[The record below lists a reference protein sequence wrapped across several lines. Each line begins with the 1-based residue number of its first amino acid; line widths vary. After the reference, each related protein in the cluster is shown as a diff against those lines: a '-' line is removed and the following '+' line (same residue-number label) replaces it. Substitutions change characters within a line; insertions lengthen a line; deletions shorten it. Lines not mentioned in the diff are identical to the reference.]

1 MPAWSR
7 EAFLRGASI
16 TCQIRWGLQS
26 RSPKHGRSPSPDS
39 KHGKGHPCSGPASSS
54 KAAALSTGK
63 RFEPNQNKTSKPRN
77 VPVRGFVKVWCLS
90 RSRLEEEVTG
100 RGCCGTKQLRVF
112 GWQTGPWG
120 SPRAKLLCQERCREL
135 GTGEHPPPT
144 PQPPRPQERGGSGTA
159 EPPREALK
167 GFQMCPPL
175 AEMLGVGGG
184 GNPSDPWQGNKH
196 CSDNKSNQV
205 GCTGAATGQSSL
217 PTATGTPEQSPALPP
232 SAHPT
237 WHRTGLGAAHG
248 APAPSGNRDHPC
260 SHKTGPIPPG
270 RRDPQSTKGD
280 VTGTRGTEGGW
291 PGPALAPERQ
301 SRSF

>member
-16 TCQIRWGLQS
+16 TCRIRWGLQS

-39 KHGKGHPCSGPASSS
+39 KHGKGHPCSVPASSS
-54 KAAALSTGK
+54 KATALSTGK

-77 VPVRGFVKVWCLS
+77 VPARGFVKVWCLS

-100 RGCCGTKQLRVF
+100 RGCCGTKQLRGF
-112 GWQTGPWG
+112 GWQTGPCG
-120 SPRAKLLCQERCREL
+120 SPRAKLLCQERCGEL

-144 PQPPRPQERGGSGTA
+144 PQPACPRERGGSGAT

-175 AEMLGVGGG
+175 AEMLGPVGVGTPLTPG
-184 GNPSDPWQGNKH
+184 RGTNTAVTIKATGWDAWERQPGNPP
-196 CSDNKSNQV
+196 
-205 GCTGAATGQSSL
+205 
-217 PTATGTPEQSPALPP
+217 SPQPPGPRSKAPLCLPP
-232 SAHPT
+232 LTPLGT
-237 WHRTGLGAAHG
+237 RTGLGAAHG

-270 RRDPQSTKGD
+270 RRNPQST
-280 VTGTRGTEGGW
+280 
-291 PGPALAPERQ
+291 
-301 SRSF
+301 